1 MPKAK
6 PTKLAKKHSAKKA
19 RSDDDDDDDDVPII
33 ELVRRG
39 DYVDAKWRAP
49 GRGKVLEIHKIV
61 DWKIERREIHFLVW
75 WEGYALCESTWEPA
89 EGIHPVQQRHFLQ
102 TAGVFD

>member
-1 MPKAK
+1 MPPKMPKVNKRTTK
-6 PTKLAKKHSAKKA
+6 PKQIE
-19 RSDDDDDDDDVPII
+19 SDEDDEDDVPII

-39 DYVDAKWRAP
+39 DYIDAKWRAP

-61 DWKIERREIHFLVW
+61 DWKIEKREIHFLVW
-75 WEGYALCESTWEPA
+75 WEGCALRDSTWEPA
-89 EGIHPVQQRHFLQ
+89 QGIHPVQQRHFLQ